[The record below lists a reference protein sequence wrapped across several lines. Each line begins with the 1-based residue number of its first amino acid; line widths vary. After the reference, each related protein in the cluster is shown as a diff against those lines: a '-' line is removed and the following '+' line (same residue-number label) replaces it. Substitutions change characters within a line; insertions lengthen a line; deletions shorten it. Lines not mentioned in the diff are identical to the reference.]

1 MILKQTNGI
10 GVPFCLYILHS
21 LVLFLYHVRNGFE
34 TGKKREVG
42 FSKEKIK
49 HGYKIYK
56 RVKNSIK

>member
-1 MILKQTNGI
+1 MGI

-21 LVLFLYHVRNGFE
+21 LVLFLYHVRNGCE